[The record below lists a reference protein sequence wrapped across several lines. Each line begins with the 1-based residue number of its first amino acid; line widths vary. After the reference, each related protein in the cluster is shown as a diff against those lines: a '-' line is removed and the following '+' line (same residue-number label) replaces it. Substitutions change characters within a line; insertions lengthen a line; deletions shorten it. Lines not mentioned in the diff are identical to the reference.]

1 MTAKPLTA
9 VSLTN
14 SNVCTEEAYF
24 IAFFFFSFKDL
35 HNPFLIQSTG
45 NFSFFFL
52 SSPLVLPPPP
62 HFFLDVYNLFAFY
75 YRASNINA
83 EILIIFPETQCMW
96 IALSCVME
104 DSANHREKT
113 GILNIPIFAGIEV
126 LRSEMLIIL

>member
-1 MTAKPLTA
+1 MPSPL
-9 VSLTN
+9 LTPMY
-14 SNVCTEEAYF
+14 VLKKLTLLL
-24 IAFFFFSFKDL
+24 FFFFFKDL

-45 NFSFFFL
+45 NFSFFSF
-52 SSPLVLPPPP
+52 PPPSFSP
-62 HFFLDVYNLFAFY
+62 PPIFFLDVYNLFAFY